1 MNKFLEKTVTGDDL
15 EAADISD
22 HIAEAYFGAMGESM
36 RENSMKRIDWICDQV
51 KGPRALDIGC
61 SQGIT
66 EILLGRRQIHVLGVD
81 IAADA
86 IAYAERMLA
95 DEPAEVQQ
103 YIRFLH
109 SDFLKAD
116 LPDTDFDTLILS
128 EILEHLYDP
137 EEMLKKAIAHVRNGG
152 CVVITVPFG
161 INDFPDHK
169 QTFYVLGI
177 LEILEKYA
185 KVEHIE
191 FMGSW
196 IGFVAYK
203 QETEDGEN
211 VQEISYSL
219 LRREEEAFF
228 LIERALRDDGKSLRG
243 KLDITTDKFKRAA
256 ENYETAKQWLADEKK
271 KSAAA
276 LKRAAADY
284 DALEMCYNTEKEE
297 RASAE
302 MKFMQL
308 EFYLQQR
315 EEESLGLQRS
325 LTQRIVK
332 TEKDLQMSAK
342 RVQDAE
348 EKLKEK
354 TLPPIWYTMAGS
366 RVGRMLCKLFGWY
379 HNSKRIFRRQKRQS
393 NSK

>member
-177 LEILEKYA
+177 LEILEKY
-185 KVEHIE
+185 I
-191 FMGSW
+191 
-196 IGFVAYK
+196 
-203 QETEDGEN
+203 
-211 VQEISYSL
+211 
-219 LRREEEAFF
+219 
-228 LIERALRDDGKSLRG
+228 
-243 KLDITTDKFKRAA
+243 
-256 ENYETAKQWLADEKK
+256 
-271 KSAAA
+271 
-276 LKRAAADY
+276 
-284 DALEMCYNTEKEE
+284 
-297 RASAE
+297 
-302 MKFMQL
+302 
-308 EFYLQQR
+308 
-315 EEESLGLQRS
+315 
-325 LTQRIVK
+325 
-332 TEKDLQMSAK
+332 
-342 RVQDAE
+342 
-348 EKLKEK
+348 
-354 TLPPIWYTMAGS
+354 P
-366 RVGRMLCKLFGWY
+366 
-379 HNSKRIFRRQKRQS
+379 
-393 NSK
+393 